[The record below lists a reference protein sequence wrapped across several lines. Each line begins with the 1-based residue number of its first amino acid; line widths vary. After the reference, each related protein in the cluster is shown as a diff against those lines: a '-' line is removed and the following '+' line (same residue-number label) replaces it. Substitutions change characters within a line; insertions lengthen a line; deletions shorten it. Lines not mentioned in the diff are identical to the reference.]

1 MIYITNTNKGQK
13 KMNVQ
18 KILTVN
24 PARRDVKTATAKVK
38 QQPETAKT
46 KYRRILIDRWLNRV
60 EVM

>member
-1 MIYITNTNKGQK
+1 
-13 KMNVQ
+13 MNVQ